1 VFSATLCGR
10 LNAIEEARWGGWNGG
25 TGIVARDIAHR
36 LRGFGIESKQVR
48 IGDESRKGYDVRA
61 FDDAF
66 ARYLP
71 AQRNRGNTGNIP
83 TRRVSNVS
91 PVSQNVE
98 SATIDAVDS
107 WLSREFAALNPDA
120 DDHGLRVARLR
131 AEAVRRRRGASAV
144 EPLCPYPPS
153 AQLDFG
159 EK

>member
-1 VFSATLCGR
+1 VWVAMGGPGHRNRGSRDHRRLEAPSTVTGSAR
-10 LNAIEEARWGGWNGG
+10 R
-25 TGIVARDIAHR
+25 
-36 LRGFGIESKQVR
+36 S
-48 IGDESRKGYDVRA
+48 
-61 FDDAF
+61 
-66 ARYLP
+66 LP
-71 AQRNRGNTGNIP
+71 AFRSSKPPNRGNTGNIP

-98 SATIDAVDS
+98 SATVDAVDA